1 MAMKRRTRKV
11 VRVEKDYGS
20 SRGGSVQPT
29 SALDDSYSR
38 LPTTVAKRSAPPQA
52 ISASPTRD
60 MNERPTDPSEDSHF
74 PGLEVVFPRP
84 GSSTGSVHFDCDTE
98 MQTILQETAQY
109 IQSCPLPPL
118 QKVPNSLSEKALLA
132 RQPSRGRQR
141 LLPPVGST
149 AILEVTRNLSGNGL
163 PRTNSHASEL
173 LNTSMDISGPR
184 LKPVPRSIVED
195 YKDRRAPTRQSRS
208 SVRSL
213 EGRKPARLPAVGAKK
228 GRSRGS
234 P

>member
-1 MAMKRRTRKV
+1 MKKRTRKV

-20 SRGGSVQPT
+20 SRNSSVQPN
-29 SALDDSYSR
+29 SALEDSYSR
-38 LPTTVAKRSAPPQA
+38 LPTTAAKRTAPPRS
-52 ISASPTRD
+52 ISSSPTRD
-60 MNERPTDPSEDSHF
+60 VNERPVDPNSETHF
-74 PGLEVVFPRP
+74 PGLETVFPRP
-84 GSSTGSVHFDCDTE
+84 GSPTGSVHFDCDPE
-98 MQTILQETAQY
+98 MQTILAETSQF

-118 QKVPNSLSEKALLA
+118 QKVPNSLSEKVLIGH
-132 RQPSRGRQR
+132 QQSRGRQR

-149 AILEVTRNLSGNGL
+149 AVLEVTRNLSGNGL
-163 PRTNSHASEL
+163 PRANSHASDL
-173 LNTSMDISGPR
+173 LNHSMDMSGPR

-213 EGRKPARLPAVGAKK
+213 EGRKPARLPLVAKK